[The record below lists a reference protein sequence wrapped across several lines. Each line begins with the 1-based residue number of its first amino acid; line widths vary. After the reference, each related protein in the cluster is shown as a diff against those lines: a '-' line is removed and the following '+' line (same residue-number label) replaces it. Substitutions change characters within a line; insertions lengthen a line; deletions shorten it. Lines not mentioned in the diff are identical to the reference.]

1 MLILPAFTKPATMRA
16 FLLSFQEAFMEYE
29 QLDFDVEEVEAND
42 PLTLLL
48 RQEAA
53 DAGYDDVE
61 AYLAS

>member
-1 MLILPAFTKPATMRA
+1 
-16 FLLSFQEAFMEYE
+16 MEYE
-29 QLDFDVEEVEAND
+29 QLDFEIEDVEAND

-53 DAGYDDVE
+53 DAGYDDID